1 MPDLMSFLLPM
12 LGLLIVAIIGITF
25 WLSWVIFKARHKKQL
40 EASETEP
47 TPAPSFSVAPRDVY
61 LLAIDH
67 TPDGT
72 WEITVNGELYPS
84 LEAVPDDAVRKNV
97 VAGLKKVVAFA
108 RSYVQK
114 DQAAKKPP
122 SPAIPP
128 QPVRQPAVRQPAVQQ
143 PPARE
148 PAVRLST
155 TPAAVA
161 PDSRVPPA
169 EKPATP
175 PAGAPQAVR
184 PPTETPRV
192 FLRDEPPLK
201 RSNAAPTIM
210 TALDLAREIG
220 AIVTEMQTRIPS
232 LADRSIKLQNA
243 PSGGVCFAIDGIVY
257 ADVNEI
263 PDPDIQALIR
273 AATKEWERR

>member
-1 MPDLMSFLLPM
+1 MPDLMNFLLPM
-12 LGLLIVAIIGITF
+12 LGLLIVAIVGITF
-25 WLSWVIFKARHKKQL
+25 WLAWVIFKARHKKQL

-47 TPAPSFSVAPRDVY
+47 TAVPAFNIAPRDVY

-84 LEAVPDDAVRKNV
+84 LEAVPDDAVRKDV
-97 VAGLKKVVAFA
+97 VAGLKEVVAFA

-122 SPAIPP
+122 VPATPP
-128 QPVRQPAVRQPAVQQ
+128 QPARQQPAVQQ

-161 PDSRVPPA
+161 ADSRVPPV
-169 EKPATP
+169 EKPVTTP
-175 PAGAPQAVR
+175 PTADK
-184 PPTETPRV
+184 PR
-192 FLRDEPPLK
+192 LYLKDEPTLK
-201 RSNAAPTIM
+201 RSDAAPTIM

-220 AIVTEMQTRIPS
+220 AIVEEMQARIPS
-232 LADRSIKLQNA
+232 LAGRSIKLQNA
-243 PSGGVCFAIDGIVY
+243 PSGGVCFAIDGLVY

-263 PDPDIQALIR
+263 PDPEIQALIH